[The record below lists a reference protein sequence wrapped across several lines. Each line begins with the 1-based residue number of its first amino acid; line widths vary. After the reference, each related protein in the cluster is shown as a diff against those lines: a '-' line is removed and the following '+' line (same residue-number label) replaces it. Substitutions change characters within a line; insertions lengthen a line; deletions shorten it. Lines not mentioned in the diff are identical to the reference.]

1 MSTTGEL
8 FIPKT
13 LVNQNAGAGN
23 NFAKARY
30 TKAEREFF

>member
-1 MSTTGEL
+1 
-8 FIPKT
+8 
-13 LVNQNAGAGN
+13 VNQNAGAGN